1 MSVRRSAPGATPTG
15 SAEPTSVT
23 SSSGHGRGLRW
34 QKRRKS
40 YAEAFGSTARLAW
53 TWFAP
58 SPAVMPVSLPFRMS
72 RRISRGWRASI
83 GMEPF
88 YLWPR
93 RGHTSGF
100 TSTSG
105 FSPRSTRSIS
115 PATCTALCR
124 FASRVTP
131 ATCGEQT
138 TFSRFRRGLSRG
150 VGSSSHTSRPAA
162 PRCPRVRASKS
173 ARSSCTGPREVLTKM
188 APGFMSASVFAL
200 IMCVVSDV
208 SGVWHVRTSTCG
220 RRASRLFTGSAP
232 RRRTSSSGTYLSYA
246 RTRIP
251 IAPANFATRRPML
264 PTPTMPS
271 VLPASSL
278 LPTMRLAPQSP
289 RRVVLS
295 ISRVRLTQASMS
307 ISACSATAWEFE
319 PGAWTTATP
328 SRVAAGTSTVSR
340 PTPCRPTT
348 LSFGQRAIRLSVQL
362 GRRRNRIPA
371 ASAATL
377 TSPASVSSSQ
387 TTTRAS
393 LSRSDLP
400 SGLIG
405 PASTTRGRDW
415 VAIERVSFLWRS
427 GLFAGDENQARGVQ
441 REGRALEPAVE
452 LHPAPALRPQHRR
465 ELVGGVEAD
474 LALPDQLPRAL
485 LRLRRCALEAPPP
498 RAPAARR
505 GIELVLDAERPAAD
519 PLALLG
525 RQRPHQLISIPGI
538 EDEDAAWP
546 ERAPE
551 SIGHQAVLVVREI
564 ADRAEEVDREV
575 ELARELHVTD
585 VLADEPERD
594 AGLGGGLPRAVEL
607 GLAEVDAGHLVAAS
621 RELDRVTAESA
632 RRVEDACARVERRD
646 ADDPLDVAR
655 RVRRRLERLR
665 DLGPRLA
672 KEPLAVEHGGHCSGL
687 RAAGPLGGW
696 PETRRDP
703 APLRM

>member
-1 MSVRRSAPGATPTG
+1 
-15 SAEPTSVT
+15 
-23 SSSGHGRGLRW
+23 
-34 QKRRKS
+34 
-40 YAEAFGSTARLAW
+40 
-53 TWFAP
+53 
-58 SPAVMPVSLPFRMS
+58 
-72 RRISRGWRASI
+72 
-83 GMEPF
+83 
-88 YLWPR
+88 
-93 RGHTSGF
+93 
-100 TSTSG
+100 
-105 FSPRSTRSIS
+105 
-115 PATCTALCR
+115 
-124 FASRVTP
+124 
-131 ATCGEQT
+131 
-138 TFSRFRRGLSRG
+138 
-150 VGSSSHTSRPAA
+150 
-162 PRCPRVRASKS
+162 
-173 ARSSCTGPREVLTKM
+173 
-188 APGFMSASVFAL
+188 
-200 IMCVVSDV
+200 
-208 SGVWHVRTSTCG
+208 
-220 RRASRLFTGSAP
+220 
-232 RRRTSSSGTYLSYA
+232 
-246 RTRIP
+246 
-251 IAPANFATRRPML
+251 ML

-278 LPTMRLAPQSP
+278 LPTMRLAPQAP
-289 RRVVLS
+289 RRVGLS
-295 ISRVRLTQASMS
+295 ISRVRFTQASMS

-485 LRLRRCALEAPPP
+485 LRLRRRALEAPPP

-505 GIELVLDAERPAAD
+505 GIELVLDAERPAAYA
-519 PLALLG
+519 LALLG

-551 SIGHQAVLVVREI
+551 SIGHQAVLVVGEI

-646 ADDPLDVAR
+646 ADHPLDVAR

-687 RAAGPLGGW
+687 REGGLLRGW
-696 PETRRDP
+696 PEPGATRRCCNGVRVVGASRGWPEPGATRLRAACDIFRLMATLVTGAFGCIGSWVVRGLLAGGERPVVFDVGDDP
-703 APLRM
+703 WRPRMIAGDDVARRITIVRGDIADRDALVRVVRHHAIRRIIHLAAWQVPLCRQDPSRGALVNVVGTANVFEAARASEGRVERVGYASSAAVFGAPDLYPPGPIKDDAPRRH